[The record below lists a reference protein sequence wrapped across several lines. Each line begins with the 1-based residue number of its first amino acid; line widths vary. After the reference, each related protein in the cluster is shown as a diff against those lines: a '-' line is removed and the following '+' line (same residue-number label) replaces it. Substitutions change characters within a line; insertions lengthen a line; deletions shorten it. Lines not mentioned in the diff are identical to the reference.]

1 MRLVLTAATLMA
13 ITPAAHAQFSQNA
26 SAASKQTSMAVGAV
40 GESGL
45 KATSGVV
52 SVPLGGVALASGAV
66 GVAARASGQ
75 HGIADGFNTGAADA
89 TRAAKAVVDFSNSP
103 LTITDE
109 VVVGRPKQP
118 KAQPAPNVPY
128 KPAQ

>member
-1 MRLVLTAATLMA
+1 MRLVLTAAILMA
-13 ITPAAHAQFSQNA
+13 ISPAAHAQFSQNA
-26 SAASKQTSMAVGAV
+26 SAASKQTSIAAGAI

-45 KATSGVV
+45 KASSGVV

-66 GVAARASGQ
+66 GVVARASGQ
-75 HGIADGFNTGAADA
+75 DVIANGFNKGAADA
-89 TRAAKAVVDFSNSP
+89 TAAAKAVVDFSNSP

-118 KAQPAPNVPY
+118 KAQPAPVVPY
-128 KPAQ
+128 TPAQ